1 MYELAVVAIIIA
13 LIFDFVNGF
22 NDSANSVAT
31 VIGTRVLRPL
41 HAVTISALA
50 NFAGPFI
57 FGVAVATTIAKGI
70 VSPDQITVYMI
81 MGGLVGAIV
90 WSSLC
95 TYFGLPISNSHSLIG
110 GIMGAGIAGLGF
122 EQLVLGGLT
131 KVFAG
136 IIIAPIGGIAFGMAL
151 AGIIIAVLAKRKPA
165 VVNRT
170 FGRLQIISSAW
181 FALTHGANDGQK
193 TMGIIVLI
201 LFSAGIISEIHMPLW
216 VIFAAAGAM
225 GLGTFFGGYKVIK
238 TLGVKVTRLRPYQG
252 FAAETGGGMM
262 LAIFAIFGIPA
273 STTHAITGTIMGAGA
288 ARRKR
293 AVRWKVSRQIIF
305 SWIITIPGAAGLA
318 IAFTYIIHLFV

>member
-1 MYELAVVAIIIA
+1 MLEIAILAIVIA

-41 HAVTISALA
+41 HAVTLSAAA
-50 NFAGPFI
+50 NFIGPFV

-70 VSPDQITVYMI
+70 VSPDEITVYMI
-81 MGGLVGAIV
+81 IGGLAGAIA

-136 IIIAPIGGIAFGMAL
+136 IIIAPIGGMIFGIAL
-151 AGIIIAVLAKRKPA
+151 AGAIIVFLAKRRPA
-165 VVNRT
+165 VVNKT

-201 LFSAGIISEIHMPLW
+201 LFSANLIDEIHMPLW

-305 SWIITIPGAAGLA
+305 SWVITIPGAAGLG
-318 IAFTYIIHLFV
+318 IGFTYIIHLFV

>member
-1 MYELAVVAIIIA
+1 MLEIAILAIVIA

-41 HAVTISALA
+41 HAVTLSAAA
-50 NFAGPFI
+50 NFIGPFV

-70 VSPDQITVYMI
+70 VSPDEITVYMI
-81 MGGLVGAIV
+81 IGGLAGAIT

-136 IIIAPIGGIAFGMAL
+136 IIIAPIGGMIFGIAL
-151 AGIIIAVLAKRKPA
+151 AGA
-165 VVNRT
+165 
-170 FGRLQIISSAW
+170 
-181 FALTHGANDGQK
+181 
-193 TMGIIVLI
+193 IIVFL
-201 LFSAGIISEIHMPLW
+201 
-216 VIFAAAGAM
+216 AAGAM

-262 LAIFAIFGIPA
+262 LAIFAVFGIPA

-305 SWIITIPGAAGLA
+305 SWVITIPGAAGLG